1 MNIQI
6 ENANFND
13 IPELEEI
20 CLLTSDSGKD
30 GTHLYSDRRLIGQI
44 YLTPYVLFDPSCT
57 FVAKINGK
65 CIGYIVGC
73 YESKD
78 FYTYLN
84 NMYLPKVRNHFTNA
98 ITSND
103 ANVINMIQNGVEYE
117 LYPNYPSHLHIDI
130 LPEGQGIGL
139 GRKLIDTFNSNLK
152 SHGYNGVYLGVNK
165 YNTNAQGFYKK
176 MGFSTLVEKPWGYV
190 LKKDF

>member
-1 MNIQI
+1 MNITI

-57 FVAKINGK
+57 FVAKLNGK
-65 CIGYIVGC
+65 CVGYIVGC
-73 YESKD
+73 YKSKD

-84 NMYLPKVRNHFTNA
+84 NMYLPMVRQYFTNA
-98 ITSND
+98 VTSND

-130 LPEGQGIGL
+130 LPQGQGMGL
-139 GRKLIDTFNSNLK
+139 GRKLIDTFTANLK
-152 SHGYNGVYLGVNK
+152 SHGYNGVYLGVGK
-165 YNTNAQGFYKK
+165 KNTNAQGFYKK
-176 MGFSTLVEKPWGYV
+176 MGFATLVEKPWGYV